1 MPQVWGFRTA
11 TCVKSPEWQ
20 LGKKRSTIL
29 GPKDECLD
37 AYLTF
42 RCLKRLDGLLLH
54 DQLWFDRVQCVPS
67 QSRDLCS
74 FKHFLWICYKYL
86 HVCSFLVV
94 ECSMVRQ
101 LRMMRN
107 TSLLGQFLSTFG
119 IFVPMVIMFV
129 AVMLPPVRLPSGRM
143 TMAFDGGPKP
153 LFGQVGSCGSIGG
166 CCNCITIF
174 SVIFVLYSAIF
185 AL

>member
-1 MPQVWGFRTA
+1 MVFFYMTSSELIVCNVYLRNQEICAVLNISCEYVMNTFKCSAWCVCVWIF
-11 TCVKSPEWQ
+11 
-20 LGKKRSTIL
+20 I
-29 GPKDECLD
+29 
-37 AYLTF
+37 
-42 RCLKRLDGLLLH
+42 
-54 DQLWFDRVQCVPS
+54 
-67 QSRDLCS
+67 
-74 FKHFLWICYKYL
+74 

-153 LFGQVGSCGSIGG
+153 LFGQVESCGS
-166 CCNCITIF
+166 
-174 SVIFVLYSAIF
+174 VELYILEKKRCLFMLVGNRLS
-185 AL
+185 L